1 MEKNEQN
8 AIFENKEVERKSEQA
23 IEIKPAGIDPDI
35 LDIMKQED
43 FAKSMDD
50 PKLFKRYMLNF
61 MAENLSLMHQVE
73 KLTETLLNVVTM
85 VFSKDLAEYY
95 KQAETNVKTEE
106 KTQKTFTIIGKSH
119 QKSKKKTK
127 SIEKVLKID

>member
-119 QKSKKKTK
+119 QKSKK
-127 SIEKVLKID
+127 

>member
-61 MAENLSLMHQVE
+61 MTENLSLMHQVE

-85 VFSKDLAEYY
+85 VFSKNLAEYY

-106 KTQKTFTIIGKSH
+106 KTQKTFTIIEKSH
-119 QKSKKKTK
+119 QKSKK
-127 SIEKVLKID
+127 